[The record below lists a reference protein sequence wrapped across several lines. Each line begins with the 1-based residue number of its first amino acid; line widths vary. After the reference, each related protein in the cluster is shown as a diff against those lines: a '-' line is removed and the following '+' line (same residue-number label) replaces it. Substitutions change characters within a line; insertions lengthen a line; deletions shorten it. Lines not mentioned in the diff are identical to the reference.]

1 MSKKAL
7 WLLLTLFLSLRI
19 MAQGEDFTI
28 LKGDCMPLADE
39 STADGH
45 RATHRALIPKTDW
58 DREKIYKQMVIL
70 FTFSGDDSEFTMENP
85 QEYYQKLFNEQG
97 FNLDQGPGCVADY
110 FRDQSGGLCNIE
122 FDIYGPVQVSS
133 KSQPY
138 DEPDEKTRNYG
149 EAPMKEATQLVLE
162 ANPDVDYSQYDWNG
176 DGTIEQV
183 IYIFAGRPGNT
194 TDTYGHI
201 WPNTSIFDVV
211 TTPDGKKI
219 SSYSAS
225 GEYWGI
231 RKADDVVMYCGIGT
245 VCHEY
250 SHSLGLPDIYPIS
263 KDQGYSVCDEWD
275 LMDGGNFTNWGWCP
289 PNYTALEKYLMG
301 WLELTE
307 LNEAAT
313 ITGMKPVSEGGTAY
327 IVKHSDS
334 EWLLLENRQQTAWDA
349 GTPGKGLV
357 IYHVN
362 YDGSVWQGNSVN
374 NDKTKRRF
382 HLVHADN
389 MDYDAWS
396 AYIEEKK
403 LNPYA
408 ADDRMNRLFLST
420 SPYPYISEDKETVN
434 NELTDTSTPAATMF
448 YPGTEGEL
456 LLAKPITNI
465 QMTDDGLISFD
476 FMGGTTGIR
485 HLPIAG
491 DNDASCLYNLQGQR
505 INIPKPGNL
514 YIVKK
519 NNGTTYKYIK

>member
-1 MSKKAL
+1 MNKKAL

-70 FTFSGDDSEFTMENP
+70 FTFSGDDSEFKKENP
-85 QEYYQKLFNEQG
+85 QEYYQKLFNEKG
-97 FNLDQGPGCVADY
+97 FNPNLGPGCVADY

-138 DEPDEKTRNYG
+138 DKPDKNTHNYG
-149 EAPMKEATQLVLE
+149 KDSMKEATQLVLE
-162 ANPDVDYSQYDWNG
+162 ANPDVDYSQYDWND

-183 IYIFAGRPGNT
+183 IYIYAGPPGNT
-194 TDTYGHI
+194 DNAFGHI
-201 WPNTSIFDVV
+201 WPNTSSFEVV

-225 GEYWGI
+225 GEYWGKKPDGTI
-231 RKADDVVMYCGIGT
+231 VYCGIGT

-250 SHSLGLPDIYPIS
+250 SHSLGLPDIYPTTA
-263 KDQGYSVCDEWD
+263 DQGYSVCDEWD

-349 GTPGKGLV
+349 GAPGKGLV

-362 YDGSVWQGNSVN
+362 YDGSVWQGNEVN
-374 NDKTKRRF
+374 IDKTKRRF

-396 AYIEEKK
+396 AYIKEKK
-403 LNPYA
+403 LERYA
-408 ADDRMNRLFLST
+408 ADDKMNSLFLCT

>member
-58 DREKIYKQMVIL
+58 DRDRNYKQMVIL
-70 FTFSGDDSEFTMENP
+70 FTFSGD
-85 QEYYQKLFNEQG
+85 
-97 FNLDQGPGCVADY
+97 
-110 FRDQSGGLCNIE
+110 DQSGGLCNIE

-138 DEPDEKTRNYG
+138 DKPDKNTHNYG
-149 EAPMKEATQLVLE
+149 MEPMKEATQLVLE
-162 ANPDVDYSQYDWNG
+162 ANPGVDYSQYDWND

-183 IYIFAGRPGNT
+183 IYIYAGPPGNT
-194 TDTYGHI
+194 DNAFGHI
-201 WPNTSIFDVV
+201 WPNTSSFNVV

-231 RKADDVVMYCGIGT
+231 RKADNVVVYCGIGT

-250 SHSLGLPDIYPIS
+250 SHSLGLPDIYPTTA
-263 KDQGYSVCDEWD
+263 DQGYSVCDEWD

-349 GTPGKGLV
+349 GAPGKGLV

-362 YDGSVWQGNSVN
+362 YDGSVWQGNEVN
-374 NDKTKRRF
+374 IDKTKRRF

-396 AYIEEKK
+396 AYIKEKK
-403 LNPYA
+403 LERYA
-408 ADDRMNRLFLST
+408 ADDKMNCLFLCT

-448 YPGTEGEL
+448 NPSTEGEM

>member
-1 MSKKAL
+1 MNKKAL

-70 FTFSGDDSEFTMENP
+70 FTFSGDDSEFTMKNP
-85 QEYYQKLFNEQG
+85 QEYYQKLFNEKG
-97 FNLDQGPGCVADY
+97 FNLNLGPGCVADY

-138 DEPDEKTRNYG
+138 DEPDEKTHNYG
-149 EAPMKEATQLVLE
+149 KAPMKEATQLVLE
-162 ANPDVDYSQYDWNG
+162 ANPDVDYSQYDWND

-183 IYIFAGRPGNT
+183 IYIHAGPPGNT
-194 TDTYGHI
+194 ANTLGHI
-201 WPNTSIFDVV
+201 WPNTSTFEVV

-219 SSYSAS
+219 TRYSAS
-225 GEYWGI
+225 GECWGK
-231 RKADDVVMYCGIGT
+231 KADGTIVYCGIGT
-245 VCHEY
+245 ACHEY
-250 SHSLGLPDIYPIS
+250 SHCLGLPDIYPTTS

-289 PNYTALEKYLMG
+289 PNYTALERHLMG

-349 GTPGKGLV
+349 GAPGKGLV

-408 ADDRMNRLFLST
+408 ADEWMNRRVLST

>member
-1 MSKKAL
+1 
-7 WLLLTLFLSLRI
+7 
-19 MAQGEDFTI
+19 
-28 LKGDCMPLADE
+28 
-39 STADGH
+39 
-45 RATHRALIPKTDW
+45 
-58 DREKIYKQMVIL
+58 
-70 FTFSGDDSEFTMENP
+70 
-85 QEYYQKLFNEQG
+85 
-97 FNLDQGPGCVADY
+97 
-110 FRDQSGGLCNIE
+110 
-122 FDIYGPVQVSS
+122 
-133 KSQPY
+133 
-138 DEPDEKTRNYG
+138 
-149 EAPMKEATQLVLE
+149 
-162 ANPDVDYSQYDWNG
+162 
-176 DGTIEQV
+176 
-183 IYIFAGRPGNT
+183 
-194 TDTYGHI
+194 
-201 WPNTSIFDVV
+201 
-211 TTPDGKKI
+211 
-219 SSYSAS
+219 
-225 GEYWGI
+225 
-231 RKADDVVMYCGIGT
+231 
-245 VCHEY
+245 
-250 SHSLGLPDIYPIS
+250 
-263 KDQGYSVCDEWD
+263 
-275 LMDGGNFTNWGWCP
+275 
-289 PNYTALEKYLMG
+289 MG

-349 GTPGKGLV
+349 GAPGKGLV

-362 YDGSVWQGNSVN
+362 YDGSVWQGNEVN
-374 NDKTKRRF
+374 IDKTKRRF

-396 AYIEEKK
+396 AYIKEKK
-403 LNPYA
+403 LEPYA
-408 ADDRMNRLFLST
+408 ADEWMNRRILST

-448 YPGTEGEL
+448 NPGTEGEM

>member
-1 MSKKAL
+1 M
-7 WLLLTLFLSLRI
+7 
-19 MAQGEDFTI
+19 
-28 LKGDCMPLADE
+28 
-39 STADGH
+39 
-45 RATHRALIPKTDW
+45 
-58 DREKIYKQMVIL
+58 IL
-70 FTFSGDDSEFTMENP
+70 FTFSGDDSEFKMENP
-85 QEYYQKLFNEQG
+85 QEYYQKLFNEKG
-97 FNLDQGPGCVADY
+97 FNPNLGPGCVADY

-138 DEPDEKTRNYG
+138 DKPDKNTHNYG
-149 EAPMKEATQLVLE
+149 MEPMKEATQLVLE
-162 ANPDVDYSQYDWNG
+162 ANPGVDYSQYDWND

-183 IYIFAGRPGNT
+183 IYIYAGPPGNT
-194 TDTYGHI
+194 DNAFGHI
-201 WPNTSIFDVV
+201 WPNTSSFNVV

-231 RKADDVVMYCGIGT
+231 RKADNVVVYCGIGT

-250 SHSLGLPDIYPIS
+250 SHSLGLPDIYPTTA
-263 KDQGYSVCDEWD
+263 DQGYSVCDEWD

-349 GTPGKGLV
+349 GAPGKGLV

-362 YDGSVWQGNSVN
+362 YDGSVWQGNEVN
-374 NDKTKRRF
+374 IDKTKRRF

-396 AYIEEKK
+396 AYIKEKK
-403 LNPYA
+403 LERYA
-408 ADDRMNRLFLST
+408 ADDKMNSLFLCT

-448 YPGTEGEL
+448 NPSTEGEM

>member
-58 DREKIYKQMVIL
+58 DRDRNYKQMVIL
-70 FTFSGDDSEFTMENP
+70 FTFSGDDSEFKMENP
-85 QEYYQKLFNEQG
+85 QEYYQKLFNEKG
-97 FNLDQGPGCVADY
+97 FNPNLGPGCVADY

-138 DEPDEKTRNYG
+138 DKPDKNTHNYG
-149 EAPMKEATQLVLE
+149 KDSMKEATQLVLE
-162 ANPDVDYSQYDWNG
+162 ANPDVDYSQYDWND

-183 IYIFAGRPGNT
+183 IYIYAGPPGNT
-194 TDTYGHI
+194 DNAFGHI
-201 WPNTSIFDVV
+201 WPNTSSFNVV

-225 GEYWGI
+225 GEYWGKKPDGTI
-231 RKADDVVMYCGIGT
+231 VYCGIGT

-250 SHSLGLPDIYPIS
+250 SHSLGLPDIYPTTA
-263 KDQGYSVCDEWD
+263 DQGYSVCDEWD

-349 GTPGKGLV
+349 GAPGKGLV

-362 YDGSVWQGNSVN
+362 YDGSVWQGNEVN
-374 NDKTKRRF
+374 IDKTKRRF

-396 AYIEEKK
+396 AYIKEKK
-403 LNPYA
+403 LERYA
-408 ADDRMNRLFLST
+408 ADDKMNSLFLCT

-448 YPGTEGEL
+448 NPSTEGEM

-485 HLPIAG
+485 HIPIAG

>member
-1 MSKKAL
+1 MNKKAL

-85 QEYYQKLFNEQG
+85 QEYYQKLFNKKG
-97 FNLDQGPGCVADY
+97 FNPNLGPGCVADY

-183 IYIFAGRPGNT
+183 IYIFAGPPGNQT
-194 TDTYGHI
+194 NKYGHI

-374 NDKTKRRF
+374 SDKTKRRF

-420 SPYPYISEDKETVN
+420 SPYPYISEDKKTVN

-448 YPGTEGEL
+448 YPSTEGEL

-485 HLPIAG
+485 HLPMAG

>member
-1 MSKKAL
+1 MNKKAL

-70 FTFSGDDSEFTMENP
+70 FTFSGDDSEFKKENP
-85 QEYYQKLFNEQG
+85 QEYYQKLFNEKG
-97 FNLDQGPGCVADY
+97 FNPNLGPGCVADY

-138 DEPDEKTRNYG
+138 DKPGKNTHNYG
-149 EAPMKEATQLVLE
+149 KDSMKEATQLVLE
-162 ANPDVDYSQYDWNG
+162 ANPGVDYSQYDWNG

-183 IYIFAGRPGNT
+183 IYIYAGPPGNT
-194 TDTYGHI
+194 DNAFGHI
-201 WPNTSIFDVV
+201 WPNTSSFEVV

-225 GEYWGI
+225 GEYWGKKPDGTI
-231 RKADDVVMYCGIGT
+231 VYCGIGT

-250 SHSLGLPDIYPIS
+250 SHSLGLPDIYPTTA
-263 KDQGYSVCDEWD
+263 DQGYSVCDEWD

-349 GTPGKGLV
+349 GAPGKGLV

-362 YDGSVWQGNSVN
+362 YDGSVWQGNEVN
-374 NDKTKRRF
+374 IDKTKRRF

-396 AYIEEKK
+396 AYIKEKK
-403 LNPYA
+403 LERYA
-408 ADDRMNRLFLST
+408 ADDKMNSLFLCT

>member
-70 FTFSGDDSEFTMENP
+70 FTFSGDDSEFKKENP
-85 QEYYQKLFNEQG
+85 QEYYQKLFNEKG
-97 FNLDQGPGCVADY
+97 FNPNLGPGCVADY

-138 DEPDEKTRNYG
+138 DKPDKNTHNYG
-149 EAPMKEATQLVLE
+149 KDSMKEATQLVLE
-162 ANPDVDYSQYDWNG
+162 ANPDVDYSQYDWND

-183 IYIFAGRPGNT
+183 IYIYAGPPGNT
-194 TDTYGHI
+194 DNAFGHI
-201 WPNTSIFDVV
+201 WPNTSSFEVV

-225 GEYWGI
+225 GEYWGKKPDGTI
-231 RKADDVVMYCGIGT
+231 VYCGIGT

-250 SHSLGLPDIYPIS
+250 SHSLGLPDIYPTTA
-263 KDQGYSVCDEWD
+263 DQGYSVCDEWD

-349 GTPGKGLV
+349 GAPGKGLV

-362 YDGSVWQGNSVN
+362 YDGSVWQGNEVN
-374 NDKTKRRF
+374 IDKTKRRF

-396 AYIEEKK
+396 AYIKEKK
-403 LNPYA
+403 LERYA
-408 ADDRMNRLFLST
+408 ADDKMNSLFLCT

-448 YPGTEGEL
+448 NPGTEGEQ

>member
-1 MSKKAL
+1 MNKKAL

-70 FTFSGDDSEFTMENP
+70 FTFSGDDSEFKMENP
-85 QEYYQKLFNEQG
+85 QEYYQKLFNEKG
-97 FNLDQGPGCVADY
+97 FNPNLGPGCVADY

-138 DEPDEKTRNYG
+138 DKPDKNTHNYG
-149 EAPMKEATQLVLE
+149 KDSMKEATQLVLE
-162 ANPDVDYSQYDWNG
+162 ANPDVDYSQYDWND

-183 IYIFAGRPGNT
+183 IYIHAGPPGNT
-194 TDTYGHI
+194 DNAFGHI
-201 WPNTSIFDVV
+201 WPNTSSFNVV

-231 RKADDVVMYCGIGT
+231 RKADNVVVYCGIGT

-250 SHSLGLPDIYPIS
+250 SHSLGLPDIYPTTA
-263 KDQGYSVCDEWD
+263 DQGYSVCDEWD

-349 GTPGKGLV
+349 GAPGKGLV

-362 YDGSVWQGNSVN
+362 YVASSWSGNSVN
-374 NDKTKRRF
+374 NKPNARNF
-382 HLVHADN
+382 HLIAADN
-389 MDYDAWS
+389 RDYNEWDDFL
-396 AYIEEKK
+396 IESGAKSQ
-403 LNPYA
+403 YA
-408 ADDRMNRLFLST
+408 NSERMNNLHLSGA
-420 SPYPYISEDKETVN
+420 PYPLANDEGILNDA
-434 NELTDTSTPAATMF
+434 LTDTSVPAAVVYNKNAEDTLFMS
-448 YPGTEGEL
+448 
-456 LLAKPITNI
+456 KPITDIVQNEDGTVSFKFMNGTLDVIDDLVSGLATKGEGNI
-465 QMTDDGLISFD
+465 YD
-476 FMGGTTGIR
+476 
-485 HLPIAG
+485 
-491 DNDASCLYNLQGQR
+491 LQGRR
-505 INIPKPGNL
+505 IYGKPARGL
-514 YIVKK
+514 V
-519 NNGTTYKYIK
+519 IKDNRKMIIR

>member
-1 MSKKAL
+1 
-7 WLLLTLFLSLRI
+7 

-39 STADGH
+39 STANGH

-70 FTFSGDDSEFTMENP
+70 FTFSGDDSEFKMENP
-85 QEYYQKLFNEQG
+85 QEYYQKLFNEKG
-97 FNLDQGPGCVADY
+97 FNLNLGPGCVADY

-138 DEPDEKTRNYG
+138 DKPDKNTHNYG
-149 EAPMKEATQLVLE
+149 REPMKEATQLVLE
-162 ANPDVDYSQYDWNG
+162 ANPDVDYSQYDWND

-183 IYIFAGRPGNT
+183 IYIYAGPPGNT
-194 TDTYGHI
+194 DNAFGHI
-201 WPNTSIFDVV
+201 WPNTSSFNVV

-231 RKADDVVMYCGIGT
+231 RKADNVVVYCGIGT

-250 SHSLGLPDIYPIS
+250 SHSLGLPDIYPTTA
-263 KDQGYSVCDEWD
+263 DQGYSVCDEWD

-349 GTPGKGLV
+349 GAPGKGLV

-362 YDGSVWQGNSVN
+362 YDGSVWQGNEVN
-374 NDKTKRRF
+374 IDKTKRRF

-389 MDYDAWS
+389 
-396 AYIEEKK
+396 
-403 LNPYA
+403 
-408 ADDRMNRLFLST
+408 LST

-448 YPGTEGEL
+448 NPGTEGEM

-485 HLPIAG
+485 HIPIAG